1 MDSKAGRRRAGLV
14 RWCWLCFVGAMSKPV
29 AVTVLGLVAG
39 LGLSSLRAAEVA
51 TNPPAASVRINIEF
65 RRGDL
70 IIPLT
75 VNGPEHKLHFKLD
88 TGFGVTTVHPDLVES
103 LGLRRVGS
111 LTVVGIA
118 GEERAA
124 TYDGAAFDL
133 GGTKYSP
140 RRIAT
145 IPSDAQRRRRD
156 RDGILGAGFFRRF
169 VVELDPVHCTL
180 TLHEP
185 RSFEYAGKG
194 EIIPLAF
201 RRDTP
206 IVEAAINFTNR
217 ESVRARFEIDSGCD
231 GELCLGHDFVAANG
245 LDHAPDSQH
254 TDSRYGVG
262 GSVETRNGV
271 LPQFQLGSL
280 KLDRLPASFFVSGSP
295 VDDGLAGHIGL
306 NTLRKFRVIFD
317 YSRRRMILEPL
328 K

>member
-1 MDSKAGRRRAGLV
+1 MVPLVWWRR
-14 RWCWLCFVGAMSKPV
+14 LCFLGAMLTRV
-29 AVTVLGLVAG
+29 GITVLGLVVV
-39 LGLSSLRAAEVA
+39 LGLSSLCAAEVA
-51 TNPPAASVRINIEF
+51 TNSPASSVRIGIEF

-88 TGFGVTTVHPDLVES
+88 TGFGVTTVHPDLVDT

-118 GEERAA
+118 GEERAT
-124 TYDGAAFDL
+124 TYAGADFDL
-133 GGTKYSP
+133 GGATYSP
-140 RRIAT
+140 RRVAT
-145 IPSDAQRRRRD
+145 LPSDAQRRRRE

-169 VVELDPVHCTL
+169 VVELDPIHCTL

-185 RSFEYAGKG
+185 RQFSYAGVG
-194 EIIPLAF
+194 EIIPLEF

-206 IVEAAINFTNR
+206 IVPAVIHFTNR
-217 ESVRARFEIDSGCD
+217 EPVRAKFEIDSGCD
-231 GELCLGHDFVAANG
+231 GELCLGHDFVEAHG
-245 LDHAPDSQH
+245 LDSAPDSAAK
-254 TDSRYGVG
+254 DSRYGVG

-271 LPQFQLGSL
+271 LPQFQLGNL
-280 KLDRLPASFFVSGSP
+280 KLDQLPASFFLTGSP

>member
-1 MDSKAGRRRAGLV
+1 MVPLVWWRR
-14 RWCWLCFVGAMSKPV
+14 LCFLGTMLTPVGI
-29 AVTVLGLVAG
+29 TVLGLVAG

-51 TNPPAASVRINIEF
+51 TNPPAASVRIDIEF

-70 IIPLT
+70 ILPLT
-75 VNGPEHKLHFKLD
+75 VNGPEHKLRFKLD
-88 TGFGVTTVHPDLVES
+88 TGFGVTTVHPDLVDS
-103 LGLRRVGS
+103 LGLRRIGS

-118 GEERAA
+118 GEERAT
-124 TYDGAAFDL
+124 TYAGADFDL
-133 GGTKYSP
+133 GGATYSP
-140 RRIAT
+140 RRVAT
-145 IPSDAQRRRRD
+145 IPSDAQRRRRE

-169 VVELDPVHCTL
+169 VVELDPVQRTL

-185 RSFEYAGKG
+185 RQFEYTGKG
-194 EIIPLAF
+194 EVIPLSF

-217 ESVRARFEIDSGCD
+217 DSVRARFEIDSGCD
-231 GELCLGHDFVAANG
+231 GELCLGHDFVETNG
-245 LDHAPDSQH
+245 LDHAPDSAS
-254 TDSRYGVG
+254 TESRYGVG

-271 LPQFQLGSL
+271 LPQFQLGNL
-280 KLDRLPASFFVSGSP
+280 KLDKLPASFFLTGSP